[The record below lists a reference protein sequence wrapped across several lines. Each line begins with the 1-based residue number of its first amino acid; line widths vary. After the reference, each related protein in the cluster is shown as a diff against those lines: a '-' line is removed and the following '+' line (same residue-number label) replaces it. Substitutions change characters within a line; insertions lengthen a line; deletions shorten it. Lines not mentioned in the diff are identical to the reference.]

1 MCICT
6 LLCFFTVL
14 HFYGCGSSG
23 GDGGGCF
30 VCGSFLG
37 LFLGLRLGLFEVLLS
52 TKKSQKKDASK
63 TKLGR
68 PRDHQRERGEFFS
81 LICQSVVGSQPHS
94 KSLFWLCMCG
104 EGGGWKNCKKTGR
117 YKNFLVVKKS
127 KSYLV

>member
-68 PRDHQRERGEFFS
+68 PRDHQRERRNFFPYMS
-81 LICQSVVGSQPHS
+81 IC
-94 KSLFWLCMCG
+94 CG
-104 EGGGWKNCKKTGR
+104 EPASFKIS
-117 YKNFLVVKKS
+117 FLVV
-127 KSYLV
+127 YVW